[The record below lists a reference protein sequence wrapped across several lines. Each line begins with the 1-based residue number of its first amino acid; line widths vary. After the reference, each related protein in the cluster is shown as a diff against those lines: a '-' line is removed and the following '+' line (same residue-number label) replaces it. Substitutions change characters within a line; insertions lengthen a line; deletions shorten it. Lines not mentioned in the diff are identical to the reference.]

1 MQRQNHKEGKETGG
15 KEKMKL
21 FESEITTKKKYTL
34 TAYAKKLLMGL
45 ILVAIGV
52 LYLLFLGTEDAT
64 PGFFLILMGIIVI
77 CVKELN

>member
-1 MQRQNHKEGKETGG
+1 
-15 KEKMKL
+15 MKL

-45 ILVAIGV
+45 MLVALGAV
-52 LYLLFLGTEDAT
+52 YLVFLGTEDAT